1 MENRSRSGSLTVH
14 NLAQKLLSA
23 VFYTPGVFD
32 ILTFIIDPSERSL
45 VKKILTA
52 ILLVFGVT
60 LGVAAC
66 STASE
71 PVGLAEGTVIIDV
84 RTPGEFA
91 SGHLEGALNIDVQS
105 PDFAAQVSQLD
116 PNQEYFI
123 YCRSGNRSGQAI
135 SQMTNMGFTNMING
149 GSVEQASNYSG
160 IPVIN

>member
-1 MENRSRSGSLTVH
+1 M
-14 NLAQKLLSA
+14 
-23 VFYTPGVFD
+23 
-32 ILTFIIDPSERSL
+32 
-45 VKKILTA
+45 KKILTA

-66 STASE
+66 ATPSE

-91 SGHLEGALNIDVQS
+91 SGPLEGALNIDVQS

-135 SQMTNMGFTNMING
+135 SRMTNMGFTNMING